1 MWFHE
6 NRKVLA
12 MNDKSGLL
20 RGLRTAAALI
30 LVVMYLAGLIAMLA
44 SRVQLALIL
53 WVVSTLGGIGMLY
66 WLHTV
71 KKRNEGGQA
80 DGDSAEGDQ

>member
-1 MWFHE
+1 
-6 NRKVLA
+6 
-12 MNDKSGLL
+12 MNDKGSLL

-71 KKRNEGGQA
+71 KKRSEGGQG
-80 DGDSAEGDQ
+80 DGDSAKGDQ